1 MTRLVKAPFV
11 GAVAGA
17 LEGGIVFAILSTIEV
32 EQGAY
37 SGVNDELIYVAILM
51 GVIMGI
57 IVGGV
62 IGLIVALLKAGSLRG
77 LLLGFLVGLAL
88 SIYLFVT
95 SSYQND
101 IVRMLAV
108 IVIPAA
114 ASTGLISA
122 VLTAGRKE
130 QQPSSESPRSH
141 RIIS

>member
-1 MTRLVKAPFV
+1 MTRLVKAPLV
-11 GAVAGA
+11 GAVVGA
-17 LEGGIVFAILSTIEV
+17 LEGGIVFALLSTIEV

-51 GVIMGI
+51 GVIIGI

-62 IGLIVALLKAGSLRG
+62 IGLIVALLNAGSLRG

-122 VLTAGRKE
+122 VLSAGRKE